1 MVTNKIISINDILK
15 IKKSIEYAESR
26 NLNPKAYKDIVKSME
41 ALMFIEKLEVKYGC
55 KF

>member
-1 MVTNKIISINDILK
+1 MVTDRIISISDILK
-15 IKKSIEYAESR
+15 RKKAIEYAESR

-41 ALMFIEKLEVKYGC
+41 ALMFIEELEVKYGC